1 MLARLSLILI
11 TLLSLALPALAQITE
26 RAYPFGRP
34 EPEQPLVTTS
44 GNSCRCEV
52 ASNSGNACV
61 IYLRTNAADWIV
73 KNAPQTAM
81 RSSNDGRY
89 YEAPF
94 ALAASAC
101 AGRKVNPG
109 QLKVHWLNRR
119 SAILEW
125 K

>member
-1 MLARLSLILI
+1 MLARFSLVLI
-11 TLLSLALPALAQITE
+11 TLLSATLPVMAQITE
-26 RAYPFGRP
+26 RPNLFSRP

-61 IYLRTNAADWIV
+61 IYLRTNAADWIA
-73 KNAPQTAM
+73 KNAPKTAL
-81 RSSNDGRY
+81 RSSSEGRY
-89 YEAPF
+89 YDAPF
-94 ALAASAC
+94 AVAASAC
-101 AGRKVNPG
+101 AGRKVNAG
-109 QLKVHWLNRR
+109 QIKVHWLDRR